1 MSNRT
6 STEKASKLQRLVKH
20 HLFWPAAVWLAL
32 LLFNL
37 IYSPSF
43 FEIQVRDGHLY
54 GSLIDILNFGA
65 PLILVAIGMTLVI
78 ATKGIDLSV
87 GSVVAISGAIACL
100 TISKGADQNS
110 LSLLFTALALSLGL
124 SVVLGLWNGMLVA
137 VTGIQPIV
145 ATLILMVAGR
155 GIAQLVTNGQIITV
169 NSSPYKFIG
178 AGSLAAL
185 PFSVFVV
192 AAVFIA
198 AVLLTRK
205 TALGLFIESVGCNP
219 GSSRLAGIKARTVLF
234 AVYMFCGLCAAI
246 AGLLLSSNV
255 SSADGNN
262 AGLWYELD
270 AILAVVIG
278 GTSLNGGRFYL
289 TGTLLGA
296 LIIQTLTT
304 TIYMIG
310 VSPEVILV
318 VKAFVVLAVCLIQS
332 DTFRKTLVQRWK
344 HRAYPAEIE
353 VTRHG

>member
-1 MSNRT
+1 MS
-6 STEKASKLQRLVKH
+6 QLVKH
-20 HLFWPAAVWLAL
+20 HLFWPLCVLAVL

-37 IYSPSF
+37 CYSPDF
-43 FEIQVRDGHLY
+43 FSITVHDGHLY

-65 PLILVAIGMTLVI
+65 PLILVAIGMTLVV

-87 GSVVAISGAIACL
+87 GSIVAISGAIACL
-100 TISKGADQNS
+100 SISKASDQNALGLILTS
-110 LSLLFTALALSLGL
+110 VLLAAGLSLMLG
-124 SVVLGLWNGMLVA
+124 VWNGLLVSGA
-137 VTGIQPIV
+137 GIQPII

-155 GIAQLVTNGQIITV
+155 GIAQLVTGGQIITV
-169 NSSPYKFIG
+169 TSSKYAYIG
-178 AGSLAAL
+178 SGSFAAL
-185 PFSVFVV
+185 PFSIFVV
-192 AAVFIA
+192 AQILVI
-198 AVLLTRK
+198 AVLLTLK

-219 GSSRLAGIKARTVLF
+219 AASSMSGIRARWVILS
-234 AVYMFCGLCAAI
+234 VYVFCGLCAGI

-289 TGTLLGA
+289 TGTVIGA

-310 VSPEVILV
+310 VPPEITLV
-318 VKAFVVLAVCLIQS
+318 VKACVVLAVCLIQS
-332 DTFRKTLVQRWK
+332 DTFRAAMAARWK
-344 HRAYPAEIE
+344 SRHYPAEKE
-353 VTRHG
+353 VTRHVS

>member
-1 MSNRT
+1 MS
-6 STEKASKLQRLVKH
+6 SIMKH
-20 HLFWPAAVWLAL
+20 HLFWPLCVLAAL

-37 IYSPSF
+37 CYSPDF
-43 FEIQVRDGHLY
+43 FSITVHDGHLY

-65 PLILVAIGMTLVI
+65 PLILVAIGMTLVV

-87 GSVVAISGAIACL
+87 GSIVAISGAIACL
-100 TISKGADQNS
+100 SISRGADQNS
-110 LSLLFTALALSLGL
+110 MGLILTSVLLAAGLSLLLGA
-124 SVVLGLWNGMLVA
+124 WNGLLVSGA
-137 VTGIQPIV
+137 GIQPII

-155 GIAQLVTNGQIITV
+155 GIAQLITGGQIITV
-169 NSSPYKFIG
+169 TSTKYAYIG
-178 AGSLAAL
+178 SGSLAAL
-185 PFSVFVV
+185 PFSIFVV
-192 AAVFIA
+192 ALVLVIA
-198 AVLLTRK
+198 LLLTRG

-219 GSSRLAGIKARTVLF
+219 AASKMSGIRAHLVIL
-234 AVYMFCGLCAAI
+234 AVYVFCGLCAGI

-289 TGTLLGA
+289 TGTVIGA

-310 VSPEVILV
+310 VPPEITLV
-318 VKAFVVLAVCLIQS
+318 VKACVVLAVCLIQS
-332 DTFRKTLVQRWK
+332 DTFRAAIATRWK
-344 HRAYPAEIE
+344 SRHYPAEKE
-353 VTRHG
+353 MSRHAS

>member
-1 MSNRT
+1 MKRII
-6 STEKASKLQRLVKH
+6 KH
-20 HLFWPAAVWLAL
+20 HLFWPLCVLGAL

-37 IYSPSF
+37 IYSADF
-43 FEIQVRDGHLY
+43 FSIVLRDGHLY

-87 GSVVAISGAIACL
+87 GSIVAISGAISCL
-100 TISKGADQNS
+100 SISKGADQNS
-110 LSLLFTALALSLGL
+110 LGLVLTAVLSSLALSL
-124 SVVLGLWNGMLVA
+124 VLGLWNGFLVA
-137 VTGIQPIV
+137 GAGIQPII

-155 GIAQLVTNGQIITV
+155 GVAQLVTSGQIITV
-169 NSSPYKFIG
+169 SSSTYEYIG
-178 AGSLAAL
+178 AGSLATL
-185 PFSVFVV
+185 PFSIFIVAAMLVV
-192 AAVFIA
+192 AL
-198 AVLLTRK
+198 LLTRK
-205 TALGLFIESVGCNP
+205 TALGLFIESVGSNP
-219 GSSRLAGIKARTVLF
+219 TASLLAGIRSNMVIIS
-234 AVYMFCGLCAAI
+234 VYIFCGLCAGI

-289 TGTLLGA
+289 MGTVIGA

-310 VSPEVILV
+310 VPPEITLV
-318 VKAFVVLAVCLIQS
+318 VKSVVVLAVCLIQS
-332 DTFRKTLVQRWK
+332 ETFRSSIMIRWK
-344 HRAYPAEIE
+344 TRNYPGEKE
-353 VTRHG
+353 VTRHVS